1 MPRYVALLRGINVG
15 GKNLIAMPRLR
26 SCFEA
31 QGFADVATYIQS
43 GNVLFSANDEA
54 SPLVE
59 RIEAEL
65 TTKFGY
71 AASVVLRSKPQMRKI
86 VDDAPKGFGTEPELY
101 RYDVLFLKE
110 PLKSAEAMA
119 AVATR
124 AGVDQAFAG
133 RGVLY
138 FSRLI
143 EKASQSQLSR
153 LVSSPIYK
161 RVTIRNWNTTKRLSE
176 LICGTPIAPS

>member
-1 MPRYVALLRGINVG
+1 MTRYVALLRGINVG
-15 GKNLIAMPRLR
+15 GKNLIAMPRLKSR
-26 SCFEA
+26 FEA

-43 GNVLFSANDEA
+43 GNVIFSSKEKAFA
-54 SPLVE
+54 LVA

-65 TTKFGY
+65 TTTFGY
-71 AASVVLRSKPQMRKI
+71 AASVVVRSRQQMRKI
-86 VDDAPKGFGTEPELY
+86 VDGAPTGFGTKPELF

-110 PLKSAEAMA
+110 PLRAAEAIA
-119 AVATR
+119 TVATR

-133 RGVLY
+133 SGALY

-143 EKASQSQLSR
+143 EKASQSQLNR

-161 RVTIRNWNTTKRLSE
+161 RMTIRNWNTTKRLRD
-176 LICGTPIAPS
+176 LMDA